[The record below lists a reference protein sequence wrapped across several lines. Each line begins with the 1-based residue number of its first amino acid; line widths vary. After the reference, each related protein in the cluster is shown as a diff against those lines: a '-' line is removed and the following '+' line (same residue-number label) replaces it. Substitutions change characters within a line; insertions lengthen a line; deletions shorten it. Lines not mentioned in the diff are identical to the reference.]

1 MSDRPRLSADARRA
15 MRTSV
20 VSIGLAVAVTAAVLV
35 AGVLTVTALYLW
47 LQSTPSERVEPP
59 KPGDLTL
66 SIDAGHVLL
75 GLALVG
81 GAAVVIAGVAT
92 LFIARRAVRPLED
105 AFDRQ
110 RRFVADASHEL
121 RTPLTVLHARIQLLS
136 RRVGPDHE
144 AAPLVR
150 ELADDAQVLITIV
163 NDLLAASDDAQ
174 PGPTPGSAPDDD
186 ADVHAVVE
194 AAVRAAQA
202 SSTAPL
208 AVRVHS
214 GATPLAVRVPSTVLH
229 RCVLALLEN
238 AFAHSPARAT
248 VTVSVER
255 AGRFVAVDV
264 HDEGPTLSG
273 PEADRLFDR
282 FAHRPSSSTDRPPAP
297 ADPDRTAAIPAAPD
311 PTPRR
316 PTHGLGLFTIRE
328 TITRHGG
335 TLAVTPTPG
344 TGTTLRLLVPVG
356 PTPAP
361 SRTV

>member
-1 MSDRPRLSADARRA
+1 

-20 VSIGLAVAVTAAVLV
+20 VSIGVAVAVTAAVLV

-47 LQSTPSERVEPP
+47 LQSTPAERREPP

-136 RRVGPDHE
+136 RRVGPDSE

-150 ELADDAQVLITIV
+150 ELSDDAQHLIRIV
-163 NDLLAASDDAQ
+163 NDLLAASAEPAAPPDA
-174 PGPTPGSAPDDD
+174 PLGTAPEDRT
-186 ADVHAVVE
+186 DVHAVID
-194 AAVRAAQA
+194 AADEHTDVHAVIEDAVLAAQ
-202 SSTAPL
+202 SSAGPAPL
-208 AVRVHS
+208 GVVVDS
-214 GATPLAVRVPSTVLH
+214 GADPLSVRVPTAAL
-229 RCVLALLEN
+229 RQCVLAVLDN
-238 AFAHSPARAT
+238 ALRHSPTGGT
-248 VTVSVER
+248 VRIAVAR
-255 AGRFVAVDV
+255 AGRLVTVDV
-264 HDEGPTLSG
+264 HDDGPALTG
-273 PEADRLFDR
+273 ADADRLFDR
-282 FAHRPSSSTDRPPAP
+282 FAHRPPAAGIPAPGAPQRPAP
-297 ADPDRTAAIPAAPD
+297 A
-311 PTPRR
+311 
-316 PTHGLGLFTIRE
+316 LGLFLVRE

-335 TLAVTPTPG
+335 SVAVVPAAGPG
-344 TGTTLRLLVPVG
+344 AGTTIRLLLPV
-356 PTPAP
+356 A
-361 SRTV
+361 